1 MTVLLRMSLLLLVAV
16 AVSGCMLLEVVVD
29 APEPDTAGRFPDV
42 IARMG
47 DTGRATGPNLHFEVL
62 LDGKAVDPLTVIN

>member
-1 MTVLLRMSLLLLVAV
+1 
-16 AVSGCMLLEVVVD
+16 
-29 APEPDTAGRFPDV
+29 V

-62 LDGKAVDPLTVIN
+62 LNDKPVDPLTYVQ